1 MARNLIS
8 SLFVKLTANTTEF
21 QTGMKRA
28 EKRLTATQKQF
39 AKATKAASGFAKGL
53 GLVVSTGAIIQLS
66 RSVINLG
73 SRLDDV
79 SQKLQVSTDF
89 LQTLGFAA
97 RETGVRTEAAEMGLQ
112 RFVRRVGEAQQG
124 TGELYKS
131 LRQLNI
137 QLRNADGS
145 ARDIDSIFRDYADA
159 IQGAETQQERLR
171 LAFKAFDSE
180 GAALVTMLSKGS
192 DGLKEW
198 EDQARSLGQL
208 MDQETIKRLARA
220 ENALERINT
229 AAVIFAGEGAIAAID
244 AFRELN
250 EAITPFYEKAIGL
263 ANPSTWDWFKDLN
276 REFAKNA
283 KQLDDALTR
292 QVLGPAGAAIFP
304 ESYASPESKGGPAP
318 VVDFVPGG
326 ESGGADDVLEKSQK
340 AAQVASV
347 AVLRFNE
354 SMSQVL
360 GTSTALSLETT
371 NLTEGLKDVAFDG
384 FENVKTVIEESTEAM
399 RTWQDDAADGVR
411 SFAIAVEDGLLNATR
426 EGKAAFGDMAKF
438 ILAEIQRIFIV
449 SQLIRP
455 LFGAIGGGLTGMG
468 LGTLGSAFSDYAG
481 GRASGGP
488 VSGGKTYLVGERGP
502 ELLTMGGAGRV
513 TPNHAIGGG
522 PTFNVDMRGADVAAV
537 SRLERLVAQV
547 NGTLEQ
553 RAVAAVGQTYSRNP
567 QYLR

>member
-21 QTGMKRA
+21 QTGMRRA
-28 EKRLTATQKQF
+28 EKSLTRTQKQF
-39 AKATKAASGFAKGL
+39 AQATKAVSGFAKGL
-53 GLVVSTGAIIQLS
+53 GLVVGVGAITKLS
-66 RSVINLG
+66 RSVIDLG

-159 IQGAETQQERLR
+159 IQDAETQQERLR

-192 DGLKEW
+192 EGLQEW
-198 EDQARSLGQL
+198 EDQARRLGQL

-220 ENALERINT
+220 ENALERVNI
-229 AAVIFAGEGAIAAID
+229 AATIFAGEGAIAAVD
-244 AFRELN
+244 AFNNLT
-250 EAITPFYEKAIGL
+250 EAITPFYEKAIEL

-276 REFAKNA
+276 QNFAKGA
-283 KQLDDALTR
+283 KNLDDALTR
-292 QVLGPAGAAIFP
+292 QILGPAGAAVFP
-304 ESYASPESKGGPAP
+304 DSYAPPQNKGGLAP
-318 VVDFVPGG
+318 IVDFVP
-326 ESGGADDVLEKSQK
+326 EKQPSSSFVDTEK
-340 AAQVASV
+340 AAQGAAVS
-347 AVLRFNE
+347 VLRFNE
-354 SMSQVL
+354 GMGQAI
-360 GTSTALSLETT
+360 GASTALSLQTT
-371 NLTEGLKDVAFDG
+371 NLTEGLKNVAFYG
-384 FENVKTVIEESTEAM
+384 FENVKTVIQESTEVM
-399 RTWQDDAADGVR
+399 RTWQHDAADGVR
-411 SFAIAVEDGLLNATR
+411 SFAFAIEDGLLNATKQ
-426 EGKAAFGDMAKF
+426 GKSAFADMAKF
-438 ILAEIQRIFIV
+438 VISEIQRIFIV

-468 LGTLGSAFSDYAG
+468 LGTLGSAFSDYGG

-488 VSGGKTYLVGERGP
+488 VMSGKTYLVGEQGP
-502 ELLTMGGAGRV
+502 ELLTMGGSGHI
-513 TPNHAIGGG
+513 TPNHAMGGG
-522 PTFNVDMRGADVAAV
+522 PVFNVDMRGADVAAV

-553 RAVAAVGQTYSRNP
+553 RAVAAVGQTYNRNP